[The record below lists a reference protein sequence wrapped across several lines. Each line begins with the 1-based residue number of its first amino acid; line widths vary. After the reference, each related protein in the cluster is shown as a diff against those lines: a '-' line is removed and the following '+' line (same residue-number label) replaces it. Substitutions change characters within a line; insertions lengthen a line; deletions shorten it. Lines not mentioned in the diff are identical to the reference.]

1 MGWGVHWGPLG
12 TDGPLAGDSVRVER
26 GGSKATNASVGER
39 GGVACGA
46 GAGAGGG
53 APWAVTTL
61 RAGKRSERSDPL
73 ILGSPPS

>member
-39 GGVACGA
+39 GAW
-46 GAGAGGG
+46 
-53 APWAVTTL
+53 PAVPEL
-61 RAGKRSERSDPL
+61 EREAVHH
-73 ILGSPPS
+73 GQ